1 MNECLNV
8 VELHQITGLA
18 RPGKQS
24 EWLKERSI
32 PHRVDGTRVI
42 VSRVHVLAWLE
53 GRTIVSST
61 GLNLAGIK

>member
-32 PHRVDGTRVI
+32 PHRVDSVSNR
-42 VSRVHVLAWLE
+42 VSRIQVKTVD
-53 GRTIVSST
+53 S
-61 GLNLAGIK
+61 